1 MKIVVALFCLHVF
14 FIGFSQTG
22 GETVFSFLDLGF
34 NARANALGT
43 DFITVKDKDVNLGVA
58 NPSLLNKEMSK
69 SLGVNQA
76 LLAGGINYG
85 MLAYAKHF
93 EKAGTFSGHLRYV
106 SYGTMI
112 RRNEAGVEQGSF
124 SAGDF
129 ALGAGYGKT
138 LNPKVSVG
146 ANFNIIYSQL
156 ESFISLG
163 LGLDL
168 AGSILLGNDNR
179 TLFTALIK
187 NVGFQFK
194 GYTKGNREALR
205 SDFQMGIS
213 HKLEHAPFRFSVLA
227 HDLNRWDLSYND
239 PNEEATLDLLT
250 QELIEP
256 EKAGFAE
263 KLGRHFTFQV
273 EALLGDKIH
282 IRTAFDYQRRREMRL
297 ESRPGAAGL
306 SFGAGFYF
314 QRFSLDYGISIVSQ
328 AGYNNML
335 TLTTD
340 LSKWKK

>member
-1 MKIVVALFCLHVF
+1 MKAVLTLFCIHIL
-14 FIGFSQTG
+14 FISYSQTG

-43 DFITVKDKDVNLGVA
+43 DFITVKDKDINLGVT
-58 NPSLLNKEMSK
+58 NPSLLNKDMDK
-69 SLGVNQA
+69 SLGINQA

-85 MLAYAKHF
+85 MLAYGRHF
-93 EKAGTFSGHLRYV
+93 DNVGTFSGHLRYV
-106 SYGTMI
+106 SYGSMV
-112 RRNEAGVEQGSF
+112 RRDEAGVAQGSF

-129 ALGAGYGKT
+129 ALGLGYGRM

-146 ANFNIIYSQL
+146 GNFNVIYSQL
-156 ESFISLG
+156 ESFSSLG
-163 LGLDL
+163 IGVDL
-168 AGSILLGNDNR
+168 AGSILLGSDNR
-179 TLFTALIK
+179 TLFTALVK

-194 GYTKGNREALR
+194 GYTKDNREALR
-205 SDFQMGIS
+205 ADLQMGIS
-213 HKLEHAPFRFSVLA
+213 HKLEHAPFRLSVLA

-239 PNEEATLDLLT
+239 PNEEASLDPLT

-256 EKAGFAE
+256 ETAGFGE
-263 KLGRHFTFQV
+263 KLARHFTFQV
-273 EALLGDKIH
+273 EALFGDKLH

-297 ESRPGAAGL
+297 ESRPGAAGF

-314 QRFSLDYGISIVSQ
+314 QRFSLDYGLSIISQ
-328 AGYNNML
+328 AGFNNML